1 MEGDLSELLQKF
13 SLEGNELLGAVL
25 EVEDLQHGVRA
36 CVDSLIG
43 KVIGEKVTNFTG
55 VKSFVA
61 MAWGYPRN
69 MTVGTGA

>member
-1 MEGDLSELLQKF
+1 M
-13 SLEGNELLGAVL
+13 
-25 EVEDLQHGVRA
+25 
-36 CVDSLIG
+36 DSLIG
-43 KVIGEKVTNFTG
+43 RVIGEKVTNFTG